1 MSEKTFEYLEY
12 VCANTPA
19 RQHYML
25 IQARDTES
33 GEIVLGDWRRSCVRR
48 DPRGFHPQ
56 PQRGV

>member
-33 GEIVLGDWRRSCVRR
+33 GEIVWAIGDDHVRR